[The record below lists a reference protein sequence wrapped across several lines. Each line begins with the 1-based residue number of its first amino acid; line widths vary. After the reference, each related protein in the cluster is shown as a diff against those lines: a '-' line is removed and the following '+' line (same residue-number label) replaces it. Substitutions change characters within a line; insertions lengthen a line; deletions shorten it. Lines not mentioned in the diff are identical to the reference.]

1 MRILSSIILL
11 LFAPT
16 LLPAQTIRYVTD
28 ELRLES
34 RSGPSTEYR
43 IVRMLKSGTAVEVL
57 EEKDGYSRLRLEN
70 GNEVWM
76 LSRYLVPDPPARERL
91 EKTMAELEREREEN
105 NRILA
110 ELSQFGSLVNDTERA
125 KTSLAEDKGR
135 LMAELKEIK
144 ETAASAIALK
154 KHNAELG
161 LKTIDLETKLQ
172 LAEEENR
179 ELDDS
184 GDRYWFLVG
193 AAAAIGGM
201 LVGLLVSRVSWT
213 RRQNWDEL

>member
-1 MRILSSIILL
+1 MRIFTLIILL
-11 LFAPT
+11 LIAPT
-16 LLPAQTIRYVTD
+16 LSQAQQVRYVTD
-28 ELRLES
+28 ELKLES

-43 IVRMLKSGTAVEVL
+43 IVRMLKSGTAINVM
-57 EEKDGYSRLRLEN
+57 EEKDGYSHARL
-70 GNEVWM
+70 GDGTEVWI
-76 LSRYLVPDPPARERL
+76 LSRYLVPEPPARERL
-91 EKTMAELEREREEN
+91 EKTLAELERERSEN
-105 NRILA
+105 DRIIA
-110 ELSQFGSLVNDTERA
+110 ELSEFSALVDNTEQA
-125 KTSLAEDKGR
+125 NTSLAKDKGL
-135 LMAELKEIK
+135 LMTELKEIK

-154 KHNAELG
+154 KHNAELE

-172 LAEEENR
+172 LAQEENR

-193 AAAAIGGM
+193 ATAAIGGM